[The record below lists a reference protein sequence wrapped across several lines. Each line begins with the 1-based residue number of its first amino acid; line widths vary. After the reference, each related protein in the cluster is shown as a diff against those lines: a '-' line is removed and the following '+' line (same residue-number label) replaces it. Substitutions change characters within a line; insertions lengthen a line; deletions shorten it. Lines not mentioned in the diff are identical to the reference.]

1 MMIVW
6 DEPKRLANIAT
17 HGLDFSDLELA
28 FFEDAVIRP
37 SHSGRLLAFGR
48 NGGEPIAVVFK
59 PLGREAVSVISM
71 RRANRKERSLID
83 G

>member
-6 DEPKRLANIAT
+6 DEPKRLANLAT
-17 HGLDFSDLELA
+17 HRLDFADIDLA

-48 NGGEPIAVVFK
+48 NQGEPIAVVFK
-59 PLGREAVSVISM
+59 RLGREAVSVISM
-71 RRANRKERSLID
+71 RPASRKERSLID